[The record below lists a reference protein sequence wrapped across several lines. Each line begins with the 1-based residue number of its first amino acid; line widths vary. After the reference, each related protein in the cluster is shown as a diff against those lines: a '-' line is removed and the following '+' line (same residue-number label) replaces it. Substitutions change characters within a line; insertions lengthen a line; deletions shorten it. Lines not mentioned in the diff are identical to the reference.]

1 MEMQGE
7 VRKQLVDRMDK
18 AIESLKKDI
27 AGIRTGRASLGI
39 FEGITVDYYGMPTP
53 INQVATMSV
62 PESRLIIIQ
71 PWDPKI
77 IAEIE
82 KAILKSDLGLNPSND
97 GKIIKI
103 AIPPLTEERRKQ
115 IIKQVHKRVEEA
127 KIAVRNIRR
136 DSNDEV
142 KKLEKEKKMSEDD
155 AKKTLEEIQKLTD
168 SYIKRTDE
176 INSHKEKELMEV

>member
-1 MEMQGE
+1 MQGE

-39 FEGITVDYYGMPTP
+39 FEGITVDYYGTPTP